1 MKDKLFNELIE
12 SLNQAKSI
20 RNGVMEP
27 SRAYNFPE
35 PNVKAIRENIGA
47 SQSEFA
53 RLISVSLDTIKN
65 WEQARRSPTGP
76 AKVLLKL
83 LEVDP
88 KHTIK
93 TIHS

>member
-1 MKDKLFNELIE
+1 MKDKLFNQLIE
-12 SLNQAKSI
+12 SVEQAKSI
-20 RNGVMEP
+20 RDGVMEP
-27 SRAYNFPE
+27 ARSYHIPE
-35 PNVKAIRENIGA
+35 PDVKAIRENIGA

>member
-1 MKDKLFNELIE
+1 MKDKLFNQLIE
-12 SLNQAKSI
+12 SIEQAKSI
-20 RNGVMEP
+20 RDGVMEP
-27 SRAYNFPE
+27 ARSYPIPE
-35 PNVKAIRENIGA
+35 PDVKAIRQNIGA